1 MQAGSGVVLIEVR
14 PDRNPSGLAE
24 LRLLSEAAGYTVL
37 NEFEQTRYYD
47 PSFCLGRGKAK
58 EIART
63 LEEIKPLKV
72 IMNNPLKPIQKY
84 NLTKLF
90 GTDVIDRFQLIL
102 EIFTKRAGTIEA
114 KYQIELAKLQY
125 ELPMA
130 KENVR
135 LAKMGELPGFHG
147 LGKYQVD
154 VYATMIKRRISYL
167 RRRLEEIRTRKSMH
181 RRMRRKEALFSV
193 ALTGYTFAGK
203 TALFNYLTKE
213 TLLEGD
219 VLFTTLSTTTR
230 AFYLSNRKILL
241 SDTVGFID
249 NLPHLL
255 VDAFYSTLEE
265 VTLADN
271 VLLILDSSDPLP
283 EFTRKLR
290 TCLSTLNEIG
300 VFSSTIIP
308 VMNKTDVA
316 IDLEPLEEE
325 FIDLLGARPVRI
337 SAKTGEGVPELLEA
351 ISNRLPPYER
361 LKLRIPLSKNT
372 SSLISWTFEEA
383 DVRSV
388 KYHDDGVEMEVFMH
402 PAFLP
407 RFKRLLYG
415 IEGVE
420 VQSLKEVKIRRE

>member
-1 MQAGSGVVLIEVR
+1 MQIGSGVVLIEVR
-14 PDRNPSGLAE
+14 PDRNSGGLTE
-24 LRLLSEAAGYTVL
+24 LRLLSESAGYNVL
-37 NEFEQTRYYD
+37 SEFEQFRYYD
-47 PSFCLGRGKAK
+47 PSFCLGRGKAE
-58 EIART
+58 EIARK
-63 LEEIKPLKV
+63 LKELKPIKV
-72 IMNNPLKPIQKY
+72 IMNNRLRPVQKY

-90 GTDVIDRFQLIL
+90 STEVIDRFQLIL

-135 LAKMGELPGFHG
+135 LAKIGELPGFHG

-167 RRRLEEIRTRKSMH
+167 RSRLEEIRTRKSMH
-181 RRMRRKEALFSV
+181 RERRQKKALFSV

-213 TLLEGD
+213 SLLMGNT
-219 VLFTTLSTTTR
+219 LFTTISTTTR
-230 AFYLSNRKILL
+230 VLSISNRKILL

-283 EFTRKLR
+283 EFKRKLR
-290 TCLSTLNEIG
+290 TCLSTLSEIG

-308 VMNKTDVA
+308 VLNKTDA
-316 IDLEPLEEE
+316 ATNLKPLQEEVVD
-325 FIDLLGARPVRI
+325 FLGVRPLKT
-337 SAKTGEGVPELLEA
+337 SAKTGHGMSELLEA
-351 ISNRLPPYER
+351 ISSKLPPYEHI
-361 LKLRIPLSKNT
+361 KLWIPISKNMA
-372 SSLISWTFEEA
+372 SLISWASEEA
-383 DVRSV
+383 DIRYV
-388 KYHDDGVEMEVFMH
+388 KYYVKAVEMEVHIH

-407 RFKRLLYG
+407 RLKRLLSG
-415 IEGVE
+415 IEDVK
-420 VQSLKEVKIRRE
+420 VQYLKEIKI